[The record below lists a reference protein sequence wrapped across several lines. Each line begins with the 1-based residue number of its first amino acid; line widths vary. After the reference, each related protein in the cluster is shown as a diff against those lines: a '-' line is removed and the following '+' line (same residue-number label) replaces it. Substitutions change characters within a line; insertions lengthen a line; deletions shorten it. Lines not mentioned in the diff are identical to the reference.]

1 MEVQFVRFSV
11 PPVAVMA
18 LPVMVLPVRL
28 TSPPFTMM
36 GVLVKFF
43 AEVKV
48 PPLVDTEESFMS
60 TFTMTVLL
68 LLIIAP
74 FLSLPVTVPFTVSV
88 LFLRISMA
96 GPLLFVTEPAF
107 GSAELSFSSITTVQP
122 SSMTRA
128 AELVLLPMTGL

>member
-18 LPVMVLPVRL
+18 LPVMVLPVRF
-28 TSPPFTMM
+28 TVPPFTMM

-88 LFLRISMA
+88 LLLRISMA

-107 GSAELSFSSITTVQP
+107 GSAELLFSSITTVQP